1 MYNDLVTEIQQAHEQ
16 VLSKAFDNAEREER
30 KRKRIYNDFE
40 WLLVQ
45 EGNKITW

>member
-1 MYNDLVTEIQQAHEQ
+1 MYNDPVPEIQQAHEQ

-40 WLLVQ
+40 
-45 EGNKITW
+45 